1 MRETKMRAIKCA
13 CGKKAV
19 LHDEEP
25 RMYCDVPSEDSYEE
39 LEVAGLRDI
48 VNDMLKERQAKQTT
62 RSVTSFQ
69 FSSDWRQ
76 NGET

>member
-1 MRETKMRAIKCA
+1 
-13 CGKKAV
+13 
-19 LHDEEP
+19 
-25 RMYCDVPSEDSYEE
+25 MYCDVPSEDSYEE